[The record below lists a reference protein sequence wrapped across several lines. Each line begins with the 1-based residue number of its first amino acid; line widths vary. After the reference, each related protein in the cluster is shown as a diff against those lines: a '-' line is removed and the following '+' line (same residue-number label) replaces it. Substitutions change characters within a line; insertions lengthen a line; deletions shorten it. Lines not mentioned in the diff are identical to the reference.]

1 MLMTS
6 ANGVWQTTGI
16 SLWTAFGY
24 RRYHGY
30 NGYDGYKCYNEY
42 NGYNRYNGQTNNI
55 KDKMMALGTIQS

>member
-16 SLWTAFGY
+16 SLWTACGY
-24 RRYHGY
+24 WRYHG
-30 NGYDGYKCYNEY
+30 Y

-55 KDKMMALGTIQS
+55 KDKMLALGTIQS